1 MWLYLLCLYCCFLNR
16 IVLHVKFGL
25 FHRCLFYSRLENGPD
40 PALNIKLEH
49 LIERAKA
56 TNMAK
61 DKIESA
67 IKSGV
72 KVDFCK
78 LSRTNVGMQCR

>member
-1 MWLYLLCLYCCFLNR
+1 
-16 IVLHVKFGL
+16 
-25 FHRCLFYSRLENGPD
+25 
-40 PALNIKLEH
+40 
-49 LIERAKA
+49 
-56 TNMAK
+56 MAK

-78 LSRTNVGMQCR
+78 LSRTNVGMQCRSFSRVKAHKDLASFTI